1 MTFGVNG
8 DYSLSSLG
16 QYFNNIQN
24 SLPAGSY
31 TGFGSGATS
40 SGTRQLIFTAGNG
53 QNAIGSNQQAG
64 LVGLISPSGQAT
76 IGPYAGSTIIDH
88 LTNSLNSILSP
99 SLPST
104 TGTNLP
110 GSTAGPNTQTVPSG
124 QATTTTNSLTD
135 SFNKGLSQVEG
146 FFKNHP
152 EALLGIGLVGALL
165 LFGAIRK

>member
-16 QYFNNIQN
+16 AYFNNIQN

-40 SGTRQLIFTAGNG
+40 SGTRTLIFTAGNG
-53 QNAIGSNQQAG
+53 QNAIGTNQQAG
-64 LVGLISPSGQAT
+64 LIGLVSPSGQAT
-76 IGPYAGSTIIDH
+76 IGPYAGATIVDK
-88 LTNSLNSILSP
+88 LTNALNSIVSP
-99 SLPST
+99 KLPST

-110 GSTAGPNTQTVPSG
+110 GSTAGPNTQTVRNNG
-124 QATTTTNSLTD
+124 ATTKTNSLTD
-135 SFNKGLSQVEG
+135 TLNQGLVQVEG

-152 EALLGIGLVGALL
+152 EILLIGGAAIALL
-165 LFGAIRK
+165 LLKK